1 MGKARGVNNASRA
14 SGAVYISILR
24 CGSSREWE
32 QSSDQVAREEPLEI
46 RVRGQ
51 SIAVTMRTPGR
62 DRELAAG
69 FLVSEGLLR
78 KRSQIIEIAHCT
90 AGEAAHFG
98 NIINVFLAPD
108 VQFDSAQLTRHVFAS
123 SSC

>member
-46 RVRGQ
+46 RVRGK
-51 SIAVTMRTPGR
+51 SVAVTMRTPGR

-69 FLVSEGLLR
+69 FLVTEGVIR
-78 KRSQIIEIAHCT
+78 GASDIVDIAPC
-90 AGEAAHFG
+90 GESADPD
-98 NIINVFLAPD
+98 NVLNVFLLPR
-108 VQFDSAQLTRHVFAS
+108 VQVDFDRLTRHVFAS
-123 SSC
+123 S